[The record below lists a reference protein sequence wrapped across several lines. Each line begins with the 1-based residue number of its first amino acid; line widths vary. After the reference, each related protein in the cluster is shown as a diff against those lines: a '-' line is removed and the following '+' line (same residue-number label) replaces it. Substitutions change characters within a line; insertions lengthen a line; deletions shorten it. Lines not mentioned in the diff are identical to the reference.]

1 MRSYIFRV
9 ALRFTIPFWGIW
21 SLSVGSYQRGQHM
34 FKNITT
40 SLPLLGYIQC
50 ECNIRLKIHFWIYNP
65 TIALYYLGTIYVPYF
80 IRERKYWY
88 RFLKLLTFT
97 TRIYIQCTLLIVY
110 GLGLSFFFDTLLMTR
125 CFSIKFS
132 LFKFFVTSRIYL
144 Q

>member
-9 ALRFTIPFWGIW
+9 ALSFTIPFWGIG

-88 RFLKLLTFT
+88 HFLKLLTFT
-97 TRIYIQCTLLIVY
+97 THKDMYTMYTIDSIWLGPIFLLWHVTY
-110 GLGLSFFFDTLLMTR
+110 DTL
-125 CFSIKFS
+125 FQYQV
-132 LFKFFVTSRIYL
+132 FFI
-144 Q
+144 